1 MIPANEV
8 IERMNDAAAPF
19 LFGIDYEIERGFFVE
34 NPLSQQEILWR
45 VGSATN
51 QTSKPAPN
59 RRDRLISRPI
69 PYDEYSRKFT
79 EVQRE
84 LMYGNSFLANLTI
97 KTPVETDYTFEAIFS
112 QSNSLYAVTLPGR
125 FVCFSPETFVRI
137 EGGRITSNPMKGT
150 ISGDIPNAEQIILDD
165 YKERAEHCTIV
176 DFIRSDLSRVATNVR
191 VDSFR
196 YIDSLRT
203 SNGEILQVSSAI
215 SGDLM
220 LSGMGD
226 IIRELLPAGSIS
238 GAPKRKTVE
247 ILRHAEGESRGY
259 YTGVFGYFDGT
270 RLDSAVMIRYIERCD
285 DGKLYFR
292 SGGGITIN
300 SSCESEYQ
308 EMLKKVYLPF

>member
-51 QTSKPAPN
+51 QTSKLSPN
-59 RRDRLISRPI
+59 RRDTLISHPI

-79 EVQRE
+79 EIRRE

-97 KTPVETDYTFEAIFS
+97 KTPVETDYTFEEIFS

-150 ISGDIPNAEQIILDD
+150 ISGEIPNAERIILDD

-220 LSGMGD
+220 PSGMGD

-308 EMLKKVYLPF
+308 EVLKKVYLPF